1 MSGDETGV
9 PLIKGDVLADGIK
22 RVSGRKGNAN
32 GLIEIPLY
40 GHRHRYVVRV
50 DLSGPAPR
58 LAELRIIATDG
69 SAEVDTAAVRE
80 VPVRRLALAAARFI
94 RFTEHGIA
102 IAGDFDDPTD
112 LMRPDHPK
120 GGRGNKYDD
129 VHYRQVR
136 NLLIQARESG
146 LSPRDYVAKQFTVEL
161 PTVDRWIREAK
172 ARGILA
178 RDWARTTTA
187 PTLAEVESGIWLDE
201 HGPDVR
207 LPSRLRDLQRR
218 ARPKAAKPDP
228 DTPPRP

>member
-1 MSGDETGV
+1 M
-9 PLIKGDVLADGIK
+9 LADRIK

-58 LAELRIIATDG
+58 LAELRVIAADG
-69 SAEVDTAAVRE
+69 DSEVDTAAVRE

-94 RFTEHGIA
+94 RYTEHGIA
-102 IAGDFDDPTD
+102 IAGDTDDPTD

-120 GGRGNKYDD
+120 GGRGNKYAD

-146 LSPRDYVAKQFTVEL
+146 LSPRDHVAKQFTVEL
-161 PTVDRWIREAK
+161 PTVDRWIKEAK

-178 RDWARTTTA
+178 RDWARATPA
-187 PTLAEVESGIWLDE
+187 PDPAEVEAGLWLDE
-201 HGPDVR
+201 HGPDAPMPSNLRNR
-207 LPSRLRDLQRR
+207 LRR
-218 ARPKAAKPDP
+218 ARARARAD
-228 DTPPRP
+228 DNDQ